1 MAEIK
6 IFGTDKKEFKVDLDK
21 KLNSGV
27 IDGDSFEW
35 DVINTKGDN
44 YSIIKDNKSYNVEV
58 LSVKPDEKS
67 FLIKVDGIKY
77 SLNAKDKYDELLH
90 SLGMDNLTS
99 KKVADLKAP
108 MPGLVLEISVEV
120 GQEVVKGDTLLIL
133 EAMKMENVIK
143 SPTDGVIK
151 SISVSQSETVEK
163 NQVIL
168 NFA

>member
-1 MAEIK
+1 MSAIK
-6 IFGTDKKEFKVDLDK
+6 IVGADKKEFKVDIDK
-21 KLNSGV
+21 GLNSGLLN
-27 IDGDSFEW
+27 GESFDW
-35 DVINTKGDN
+35 DVIKVKGN
-44 YSIIKDNKSYNVEV
+44 SYSIIKDNKSYNVEV
-58 LSVKPDEKS
+58 LSVKPEEKS

-90 SLGMDNLTS
+90 SLGMDNLAT
-99 KKVADLKAP
+99 KKVTDLKAP
-108 MPGLVLEISVEV
+108 MPGLVLEISVEI

-151 SISVSQSETVEK
+151 SISVNKTETVEK

>member
-90 SLGMDNLTS
+90 SLGMDNLAS

>member
-27 IDGDSFEW
+27 IDGVSFEW

-58 LSVKPDEKS
+58 LNVKPDEKS

-90 SLGMDNLTS
+90 SLGMDNLAS